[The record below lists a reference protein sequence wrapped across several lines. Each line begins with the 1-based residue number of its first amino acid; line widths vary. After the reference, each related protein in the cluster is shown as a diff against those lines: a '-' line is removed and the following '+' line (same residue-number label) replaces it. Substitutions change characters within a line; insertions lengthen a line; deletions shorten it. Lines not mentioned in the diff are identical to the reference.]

1 MTAKDTTHPGT
12 TPAESARSDGA
23 GHPRVQSSAPNR
35 PLLGTLGIVGLL
47 ALWELAPRLG
57 LVPERYFPPVS
68 EVLTTLAER
77 ATTAPFW
84 EAVGHTLYGWAL
96 GLAIAFAAAVLLG
109 FALGATPRLRAFTTS
124 TVDFLRP
131 IPSVA
136 LIPLAVLV
144 YGTDIRSTLLLVIYA
159 CFWLIYIQVL
169 YGVADVDPVAEQ
181 TARSY
186 GLGSLSRIRY
196 VVWPTTLPYLMTGL
210 RLAAA
215 VGLILSITAQLVIGS
230 PGIGDQITN
239 AQQGGAVALVYAWI
253 VATGILG
260 VLINIGVR
268 ALERRVLHWHTSVR
282 GEAAA

>member
-1 MTAKDTTHPGT
+1 MSTLTTQAPDPGGVRR
-12 TPAESARSDGA
+12 PGARARTG
-23 GHPRVQSSAPNR
+23 GPNR
-35 PLLGTLGIVGLL
+35 PLLGLLGITTLL
-47 ALWELAPRLG
+47 LLWEAVPRVG
-57 LVPERYFPPVS
+57 VVPERYFPPVS
-68 EVLTTLAER
+68 EVLATLAER
-77 ATTAPFW
+77 ALTGPFW
-84 EAVGHTLYGWAL
+84 QAVGHTLYGWAL
-96 GLAIAFAAAVLLG
+96 GLAIAFVAAVALG
-109 FALGATPRLRAFTTS
+109 FALGAAPRVRAFTTS

-136 LIPLAVLV
+136 LIPLAVLM

-186 GLGSLSRIRY
+186 GLGRLSRIRY

-215 VGLILSITAQLVIGS
+215 VGLILSITAQLIIGS
-230 PGIGDQITN
+230 PGIGQQITT
-239 AQQGGAVALVYAWI
+239 AQQGNAIALVYAWI

-260 VLINIGVR
+260 VITNIGVR
-268 ALERRVLHWHTSVR
+268 ALERRVLRWHTSVR
-282 GEAAA
+282 GEATT

>member
-1 MTAKDTTHPGT
+1 MTTTRTAP
-12 TPAESARSDGA
+12 
-23 GHPRVQSSAPNR
+23 PRGGGRRAAPHR
-35 PLLGTLGIVGLL
+35 PLLGALGIAGLL

-57 LVPERYFPPVS
+57 AVPERHFPPVS
-68 EVLTTLAER
+68 EVLATLAQR

-84 EAVGHTLYGWAL
+84 AAVGHTLHGWAL
-96 GLAIAFAAAVLLG
+96 GLAIALAAAVLLG
-109 FALGATPRLRAFTTS
+109 LALGSTPRLRAFTTS

-136 LIPLAVLV
+136 LIPLAVLM
-144 YGTDIRSTLLLVIYA
+144 YGTDIRATLLLVVYA
-159 CFWLIYIQVL
+159 CFWLIYVQVL

-186 GLGSLSRIRY
+186 GLGRLARIRH

-253 VATGILG
+253 VATGLLG
-260 VLINIGVR
+260 VAINTGVR
-268 ALERRVLHWHTSVR
+268 ALERRVLRWHTSVR
-282 GEAAA
+282 GEATA